1 MCVAIGLKIKN
12 KKNKEQWFLYKI
24 RDRAYKPKYSIKYY
38 SHDKTSSAFLIDEYN
53 DWTEGIN
60 SKGIMLVSVA
70 LQNHEDKKDGQ
81 KRLSIKNRKTNR
93 NGVILRQVLK
103 MDKLQDV
110 VDTLVEERFEGNT
123 LVSDGEKLFCLE
135 IFLHNKTKEAILKN
149 LEIDPIED
157 EDDVKAILLKHITP
171 EDYDVKVK
179 EIKDDILV
187 VRTNHGILLKDAG
200 YTKEDGEGYK
210 SSLMRRETVVK
221 AIEDEEPNHPL
232 EVLTLLKNLTSKN
245 LDRDTKFCP
254 IREDPSPYISTS
266 IVLLTPTSS
275 MYVVPLEC
283 SFSDSSLE
291 RVTKERDVSIT
302 ILPRKLKLFEGSIE
316 GKIEHYLLS

>member
-1 MCVAIGLKIKN
+1 MCVAIGMKIKN
-12 KKNKEQWFLYKI
+12 RNNKDQWFLYKI
-24 RDRAYKPKYSIKYY
+24 RDRAYKPKYSIKYF
-38 SHDKTSSAFLIDEYN
+38 SHDDVSSAFLIDEYN

-70 LQNHEDKKDGQ
+70 LQNHEDKKDGK

-103 MDKLQDV
+103 MDKIQDV

-123 LVSDGEKLFCLE
+123 LVSDGQKLFCIE

-171 EDYDVKVK
+171 EDYDVKVI
-179 EIKDDILV
+179 EIKDENLV

-200 YTKEDGEGYK
+200 YTKEDGDGFK
-210 SSLMRRETVVK
+210 SSVMRRDIVIDQ
-221 AIEDEEPNHPL
+221 IEKDKPNHPL
-232 EVLTLLKNLTSKN
+232 EVLTILKNLTSKN
-245 LDRDTKFCP
+245 LKKDTKFCP
-254 IREDPSPYISTS
+254 IREEPSDYLSTS

-283 SFSDSSLE
+283 LFSESSFT
-291 RVTKERDVSIT
+291 RITKERDVSVT
-302 ILPRKLKLFEGSIE
+302 ILPKKLKLFENSIDW
-316 GKIEHYLLS
+316 KIENYLLS